1 MAQSWYEDLP
11 EDAFVPEATQK
22 YRLEINRVREGL
34 AKGLGF
40 EEASAAIE
48 EKDEGLRHG
57 LIEDALKVLIA
68 EEHFS
73 KGVPLEKMAA
83 RLKLPV
89 EQLESAKQS
98 MLDEI
103 VGDPSMRQ
111 FFNETEH

>member
-1 MAQSWYEDLP
+1 MAQSWYEELP
-11 EDAFVPEATQK
+11 DDAFISAADKQ
-22 YRLEINRVREGL
+22 YRFEIKRLREGL

-40 EEASAAIE
+40 EEATAAIE

-57 LIEDALKVLIA
+57 IIEDALKVFIA

-73 KGVPLEKMAA
+73 KKVPLEEMAT

-89 EQLESAKQS
+89 ERLESAKQI

-103 VGDPSMRQ
+103 VGDSSMRQ